1 MTMVAGASWAF
12 GVAGIL
18 LGVAA
23 LAVFRQPL
31 LALRVMLDLFLAA
44 GLLRL
49 GVDLSWATIAGTVT
63 VIAVRRL
70 ITRDLNMDFTAALA
84 RAPRTRW

>member
-1 MTMVAGASWAF
+1 MTLVAGAAWVF

-18 LGVAA
+18 LGLAA
-23 LAVFRQPL
+23 LAAFRQPL

-49 GVDLSWATIAGTVT
+49 AVDQSWATIAGTVA

-70 ITRDLNMDFTAALA
+70 ITRDLNTDFTAALA

>member
-1 MTMVAGASWAF
+1 MNLVAVASRAF

-18 LGVAA
+18 LGLAA
-23 LAVFRQPL
+23 LAAFRQPL
-31 LALRVMLDLFLAA
+31 LALRVMLDMFLAA

-49 GVDLSWATIAGTVT
+49 AVDQSWATIAGTVA

-70 ITRDLNMDFTAALA
+70 ITRDLNADFTAAPA